1 MLKLS
6 LKYILKYLKTLSYQ
20 PCVQRCKKMID
31 KKDSS
36 LDLTKFSKGE
46 IYLYFATPILKEDL
60 LNFIKNSEYLDHST
74 WKDDMNNIDKIGRAH
89 V

>member
-1 MLKLS
+1 
-6 LKYILKYLKTLSYQ
+6 
-20 PCVQRCKKMID
+20 MID

-74 WKDDMNNIDKIGRAH
+74 WENDRNNIDISELSFLNGKIKFITKNNGEYNI